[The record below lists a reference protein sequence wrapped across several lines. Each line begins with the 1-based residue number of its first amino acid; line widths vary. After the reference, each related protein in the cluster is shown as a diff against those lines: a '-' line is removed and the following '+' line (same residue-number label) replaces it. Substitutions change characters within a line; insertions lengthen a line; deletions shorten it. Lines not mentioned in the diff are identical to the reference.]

1 MDTEQKLSG
10 RKAREILGF
19 QVTINENFGLTDN
32 AATFATGTRVRA
44 READDRGKDEDPDE

>member
-19 QVTINENFGLTDN
+19 QVTINENFGLEL
-32 AATFATGTRVRA
+32 AS
-44 READDRGKDEDPDE
+44 